1 MSEFFHTD
9 GSVTLVVNGTNK
21 GQVSTGGRN
30 IGDFVRQQ
38 AANYGLKSF
47 SVYVDGAK
55 FGTENAGASLEGVT
69 KVELVAKDSRGSSTW
84 DAEEDW
90 TTAPLRLSKLQN
102 GNPTPKGAAPKMKL
116 KFDRKAL
123 IASIQATI
131 DDAEAKFKSATEKFE
146 ADLAVVT
153 KFVEAN
159 AELLAK
165 NFGYKN
171 ADDFLYRGKD
181 TTVQGVAAQ
190 MAIST
195 RKPSPP
201 ATSNAKSQVATLT
214 LATDDILEVEEGHPF
229 ITHLR

>member
-30 IGDFVRQQ
+30 IGDFVRYQ
-38 AANYGLKSF
+38 AMQYGLKSF

-84 DAEEDW
+84 EAEEDW
-90 TTAPLRLSKLQN
+90 TIAPLRLRTPN
-102 GNPTPKGAAPKMKL
+102 VPTTPKGAAPKMKL

-171 ADDFLYRGKD
+171 AADFLDRGKD
-181 TTVQGVAAQ
+181 TTVTSVAIQ

-201 ATSNAKSQVATLT
+201 DTSNAKAQVVTLS